1 MVFWADILATLIIFM
16 ASFIL
21 GNSSMYDP
29 YWSVI
34 PMLIAGFLMM
44 EFPEGNS
51 VRQWLV
57 FSLVLIWSIRLTAN
71 WARGWQGMH
80 EQDWRYHELAEK
92 TGSFYWLV
100 SLGGIHLL
108 PTLLVFLGCI
118 PMWYAMELDSP
129 LSWMDSAALLVTFMG
144 IGFEWISDEQ
154 LKIFK
159 KDSGPQEFT
168 TSGLW
173 SISRHPNYFGEISF
187 WLGIFLFGFAAG
199 GYSELW
205 TLAGFISMVLL
216 FVFASIPMMDKRMIT
231 KRPAYVEHMKKVPA
245 MFPSLGLIF
254 KRK

>member
-1 MVFWADILATLIIFM
+1 
-16 ASFIL
+16 
-21 GNSSMYDP
+21 MYDP

-71 WARGWQGMH
+71 WARGWQGLH
-80 EQDWRYHELAEK
+80 EQDWRYDELAEK
-92 TGSFYWLV
+92 TGNFYWLV

-118 PMWYAMELDSP
+118 PMWYAMELDNP
-129 LSWMDSAALLVTFMG
+129 LRWMDIMALLVTFVG

-159 KDSGPQEFT
+159 KDSGPQEFM

-173 SISRHPNYFGEISF
+173 SISRHPNYFGEICF
-187 WLGIFLFGFAAG
+187 WLGISLFGFAAG
-199 GYSELW
+199 EYSELW
-205 TLAGFISMVLL
+205 IFTGFIGMVLL

-245 MFPSLGLIF
+245 MFPSLGRIF